1 MKIIHNIENY
11 KEKTGTVVSIGSFD
25 GVHLGHQELIRRM
38 NTIAKQH
45 NLRSVIVSFSPHP
58 RIFFNPETDL
68 KLLTTDSEKTALLS
82 KTGLN
87 DFIIQ
92 DFNRDFANQSPDE
105 FIHLLVKQLKMKDL
119 YMGYDHHFGKN
130 RKGSFA
136 YIQSLESRY
145 NFKTH
150 QIDAVVKNEKNISS
164 TIIRKTLHNGD
175 ISLANS
181 YLGYEYFI
189 TGEVVSGNKLGR
201 QLGFPT
207 ANISVKNSYKLI
219 PKQGVYVVYAEID
232 KQKVFGMMNIGFRPT
247 INGKKQIK
255 EVHFFDFN
263 QEIYGQKI
271 KVHFI
276 KRLRDEQKFSSL
288 EALQKQLQ
296 KDEIHARN
304 EIQNYLNS

>member
-1 MKIIHNIENY
+1 VT
-11 KEKTGTVVSIGSFD
+11 TGTVVSIGSFD

-68 KLLTTDSEKTALLS
+68 KLLTTDSEKTTLLS

-164 TIIRKTLHNGD
+164 TIIRKALHNGD